1 MLTILILNT
10 SCFPNNQS
18 SRDLCKEGTQNKIG
32 KKEYRNS
39 ICFSSAIS
47 YKRAEEND
55 NSQQKNN
62 ALLSCLVALEELR
75 KCDERDNIKFG
86 FTD

>member
-32 KKEYRNS
+32 KKENRDS

-55 NSQQKNN
+55 NSQQKSN
-62 ALLSCLVALEELR
+62 ALLSYLVSLEELR
-75 KCDERDNIKFG
+75 KCDERDNNKFG
-86 FTD
+86 FND